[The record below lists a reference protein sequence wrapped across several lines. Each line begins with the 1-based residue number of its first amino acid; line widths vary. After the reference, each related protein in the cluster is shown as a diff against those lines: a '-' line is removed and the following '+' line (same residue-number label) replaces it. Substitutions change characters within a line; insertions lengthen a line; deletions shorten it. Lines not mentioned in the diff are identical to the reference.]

1 MTSEEIRHIHE
12 EVSSIQ
18 LPARF
23 SFMPLEDDS
32 KCVTITFSNENNVLG
47 GQVMLGSSKIN
58 FKSIKSP
65 GMLPT
70 MDGPEG
76 IHCLAAMDRYN
87 NPMPLFNGKNIKD
100 VSELVPFLEECQ
112 KTIDS
117 FVDQHE

>member
-23 SFMPLEDDS
+23 SLMPLGKYS
-32 KCVTITFSNENNVLG
+32 SCVTITFSNESDVLG

-58 FKSIKSP
+58 FRSIKSP
-65 GMLPT
+65 GILPT

-76 IHCLAAMDRYN
+76 IHCLAAMDRYD
-87 NPMPLFNGKNIKD
+87 NPIPLFTEKRIKD
-100 VSELVPFLEECQ
+100 VSELTPFLEECQ

-117 FVDQHE
+117 FVVENE